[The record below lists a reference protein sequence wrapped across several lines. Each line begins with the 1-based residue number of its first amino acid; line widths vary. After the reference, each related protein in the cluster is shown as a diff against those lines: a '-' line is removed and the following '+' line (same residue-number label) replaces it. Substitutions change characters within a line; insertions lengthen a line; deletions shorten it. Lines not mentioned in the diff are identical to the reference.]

1 MTIGWWRTRT
11 GAAIAGLLV
20 AIAAPVAAETCFDKA
35 VITDYDPGLIRAI
48 QQRLRDRKLYSGPID
63 GKVGPATR
71 SGLARLTGDSP
82 RSDFHLG
89 SDMVERIFGLEA
101 SGIYYP
107 EDQDA
112 LITKLGASS
121 DPNYRNKCK
130 VHVSEE

>member
-1 MTIGWWRTRT
+1 MIKPWRTLVGT
-11 GAAIAGLLV
+11 ALGGMIAITTPAAAS
-20 AIAAPVAAETCFDKA
+20 TCFDKA

-48 QQRLRDRKLYSGPID
+48 QQRLRDRNLYGGAID

-71 SGLARLTGDSP
+71 RGLAQLTGNP
-82 RSDFHLG
+82 LRSDFHLG

-112 LITKLGASS
+112 LIAKLGASS
-121 DPNYRNKCK
+121 DANYRNKCR
-130 VHVSEE
+130 VHVSDE

>member
-1 MTIGWWRTRT
+1 MIEWWRILA
-11 GAAIAGLLV
+11 GAALGTMIV
-20 AIAAPVAAETCFDKA
+20 MTTPAAASTCFDKA

-48 QQRLRDRKLYSGPID
+48 QQRLRERNLYSGTVD

-71 SGLARLTGDSP
+71 RGLARLTGNP
-82 RSDFHLG
+82 PQSDFHLG
-89 SDMVERIFGLEA
+89 PDMVERIFGLEA

-112 LITKLGASS
+112 LIAKLGASS